1 MSAGTNRTDTAG
13 PVAIVTGISRGFGNA
28 VARVL
33 LDAGWIVVGDARDA
47 VTLEH
52 AATALPHPENLE
64 AIPGDAT
71 TESHIQELCARA
83 NERGRLELVVN
94 SAGALGPS
102 PLPRLLEVDVGELRD
117 LFWVNTI
124 SPIRLLQIAVP
135 SMRDGGTVIN
145 VTSDASVEH
154 YEGWGA
160 YGATKA
166 AVDLLTGV
174 LAVEAPHLR
183 FYALDPGDMR
193 TAMHQAAF
201 PGEDISDRAAPEERA
216 PAVLRLLRG
225 DLPSGRYR
233 ASDLL

>member
-1 MSAGTNRTDTAG
+1 MPDR
-13 PVAIVTGISRGFGNA
+13 VAIVTGISRGFGNA

-47 VTLEH
+47 VQLAQ
-52 AATALPHPENLE
+52 AAAALPHPENLD

-71 TESHIQELCARA
+71 TESHLQELCARA
-83 NERGRLELVVN
+83 TARGRLELVVN
-94 SAGALGPS
+94 NAGALGPS
-102 PLPRLLEVDVGELRD
+102 PLPRLLEVDVGDLRD

-135 SMRDGGTVIN
+135 SMREGGTVIN
-145 VTSDASVEH
+145 VTSDAGVEH

-166 AVDLLTGV
+166 AVDLFTGV
-174 LAVEAPHLR
+174 LAVEAPNVR

-216 PAVLRLLRG
+216 PAVLSLLRS

-233 ASDLL
+233 AAEIL

>member
-1 MSAGTNRTDTAG
+1 MPDR
-13 PVAIVTGISRGFGNA
+13 VAIVTGISRGFGNA

-47 VTLEH
+47 VQLEQ
-52 AATALPHPENLE
+52 AAAALPHPENLD

-71 TESHIQELCARA
+71 TESHLQELCARA
-83 NERGRLELVVN
+83 TARGRLELVVN
-94 SAGALGPS
+94 NAGALGPS
-102 PLPRLLEVDVGELRD
+102 PLPRLLEVDVGDLRD

-135 SMRDGGTVIN
+135 SMREGGTVIN
-145 VTSDASVEH
+145 VTSDAGVEH

-166 AVDLLTGV
+166 AVDLFTGV
-174 LAVEAPHLR
+174 LAVEAPNVR

-216 PAVLRLLRG
+216 PAVLSLLRS

-233 ASDLL
+233 AAEIL